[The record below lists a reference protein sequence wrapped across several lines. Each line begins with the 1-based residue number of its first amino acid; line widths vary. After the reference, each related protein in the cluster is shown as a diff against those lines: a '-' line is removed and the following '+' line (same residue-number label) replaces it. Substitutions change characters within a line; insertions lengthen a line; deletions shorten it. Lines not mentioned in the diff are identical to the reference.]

1 MYTSFEVKNFRGF
14 KDLSIKGL
22 ERINL
27 IAGVNNIGKTALLEA
42 LFLHCGAY
50 NLQLVLNINAFR
62 GIESVKIEF
71 KRWGETPWD
80 SLFYQ
85 YDTHAKI
92 KMVGNYTKAG
102 YRAVWLSPLETPEE
116 LANISLGLLKKP
128 EELVSTENS
137 EKSLVGEP
145 ELAFT
150 STPAKVLKLEYEEN
164 GRVGTYNMIF
174 VPGEPPRL
182 NPLPPEPP
190 FPAFFQLARVR
201 FSLKLDAE
209 FYGKLELQGKQDVL
223 LQVLKIIEPRLKRV
237 AVVIT
242 GGEPIL
248 HGDIGMGRLL
258 PLPVMGDGMARL
270 ASLVLRIVNAP
281 GGVVLIDEIENG
293 LHHSIM
299 PKLWTAIGDTAREF
313 DTQVFATTHSLECI
327 KAAHRAFTEGEK
339 YDLRVHRLEHTK
351 KGIKAVTY
359 DQEDL
364 DVAFGMSMEVR

>member
-14 KDLSIKGL
+14 KDLTIKGL

-50 NLQLVLNINAFR
+50 NLQLVLNINVFR
-62 GIESVKIEF
+62 GIESMKIEF
-71 KRWGETPWD
+71 KMRGETPWD

-92 KMVGNYTKAG
+92 KMIGKYTKTG
-102 YRAVWLSPLETPEE
+102 YRTVLLSPLEKPEE
-116 LANISLGLLKKP
+116 LANTSLGILKKP
-128 EELVSTENS
+128 EELISTENS
-137 EKSLVGEP
+137 EKYRVIEP

-182 NPLPPEPP
+182 SPLPPEPP

-201 FSLKLDAE
+201 FPLKLDAE
-209 FYGKLELQGKQDVL
+209 FYGKLEVQGKQDVL
-223 LQVLKIIEPRLKRV
+223 LRALKIIEPRLKRV

-248 HGDIGMGRLL
+248 HGDIGIGHLL
-258 PLPVMGDGMARL
+258 PLPVMGESMARL
-270 ASLVLRIVNAP
+270 ASFVLRIVNAP

-313 DTQVFATTHSLECI
+313 NTQVFATTHSLECI